1 MFSSKCLRISNAYK
15 ISMITNE
22 TQRDGNSVETN
33 ISISES
39 SCEGRLGA
47 EDLQISAQI
56 TEQSFLLQR
65 SEHMSKL
72 INVTIKLYRSK
83 Y

>member
-1 MFSSKCLRISNAYK
+1 
-15 ISMITNE
+15 MIMNE
-22 TQRDGNSVETN
+22 TQRDGNSVETFQYLN
-33 ISISES
+33 PAA
-39 SCEGRLGA
+39 RADWVRAPPHA